1 MNRSVS
7 ALAIL
12 LALSLAACGGKEEP
26 GRGGAS
32 AVTVTTTVLAEQS
45 WQDSIEALGTAQAN
59 EAVTITAKVTE
70 TVVGVNFEDGDL
82 VEAGQV
88 LVDLSGKAEL
98 AGLEEAR
105 AALREAEQQYR
116 RGQELAQRQLIAG
129 SQLDAQRATLDAARA
144 RLDAVRA
151 RLSDRVIIAPFAGM
165 LGFRRVSPGSLVTPG
180 AVIASLD
187 DISVIKLEFAVP
199 ETYFA
204 SLKEGQD
211 VRAHSAAFPGEEFR
225 GVLRSIGS
233 RVDPVTRAVS
243 VRAEIP
249 NPGHRL
255 RPGML
260 MTVRLF
266 QPSRQAL
273 VLPEI
278 SVVQVGQQSFVYRVG
293 EGDQVER
300 VDVRLGQR
308 RSGEVEVLSGLAAGD
323 RVVVDG
329 TGKLRPGAR
338 ISETPAVAADSSA
351 DGN

>member
-1 MNRSVS
+1 MKRLTFVLAMAT
-7 ALAIL
+7 AL
-12 LALSLAACGGKEEP
+12 LAACGARDEDGP
-26 GRGGAS
+26 AAVS
-32 AVTVTTTVLAEQS
+32 TVTVTTTVLAEQP

-105 AALREAEQQYR
+105 AALRDAEQQFR

-180 AVIASLD
+180 TVIASLD
-187 DISVIKLEFAVP
+187 DISLIKLEFAVP
-199 ETYFA
+199 ETFFA
-204 SLKEGQD
+204 ILKQGQD
-211 VRAHSAAFPGEEFR
+211 VLARSAAFPGEEFR
-225 GVLRSIGS
+225 GVLRSISS
-233 RVDPVTRAVS
+233 RIDPVTRAVS
-243 VRAEIP
+243 VRAEVP
-249 NPGHRL
+249 NPEHRL

-266 QPSRQAL
+266 QPPRQAL

-293 EGDQVER
+293 DGDQVER

-308 RSGEVEVLSGLAAGD
+308 RRGEVEVISGLAAGD

-329 TGKLRPGAR
+329 TGKLRPGAHV
-338 ISETPAVAADSSA
+338 SEAPASVTDSRADE
-351 DGN
+351 N

>member
-1 MNRSVS
+1 MNQS
-7 ALAIL
+7 L
-12 LALSLAACGGKEEP
+12 LALA
-26 GRGGAS
+26 AS
-32 AVTVTTTVLAEQS
+32 AMLLLVACSEKSAGGRSGPPPVVVTTTVLAEQP

-70 TVVGVNFEDGDL
+70 TVVRVNFEDGDL

-151 RLSDRVIIAPFAGM
+151 RLSDRVITAPFAGM

-180 AVIASLD
+180 TVIASLD

-204 SLKEGQD
+204 VLQPGQALQA
-211 VRAHSAAFPGEEFR
+211 RSAAFPGEDFR
-225 GVLRSIGS
+225 GIVRSIGS

-249 NPGHRL
+249 NPEHRL

-266 QPSRQAL
+266 QPQRQAL

-278 SVVQVGQQSFVYRVG
+278 AVVQVGQQSFVYRVG

-308 RSGEVEVLSGLAAGD
+308 RSGEVEVLSGLKAGD

-338 ISETPAVAADSSA
+338 ITEAAPAAKAD
-351 DGN
+351 